1 MTTSPPTRSR
11 GRRIVRA
18 IILTILGLLALL
30 LLVIA
35 IAAVF
40 PIRVEN
46 PVVSSPVA
54 GYDDALAQIEAI
66 WDEENETPDFNPVCQ
81 SILMTH
87 EQRVERAIVF
97 YHGFTSCPEQ
107 FRDLGQRFFDLGYN
121 VYIPL
126 APYHGLTD
134 RFGYA
139 LENMTAADLAAHGM
153 ETADIAQGLGE
164 HVTVAGLS
172 GGGAIAAWLA
182 QERADL
188 DLVAPM
194 APFIGVRFVP
204 GVWLNKGLTNLIRVL
219 PNVYRWWDPINREN
233 NPMSAPYS
241 YVGYPL
247 RSMGTY
253 MELGFDAFAAAG
265 SAPPASA
272 EQLMIINASETSIS
286 NTVGYRLT
294 DRWAEQGGAATNYTL
309 ARDLRLPH
317 DFISVTR
324 PNVDVEVV
332 YPLLIEL
339 LTEAQP

>member
-107 FRDLGQRFFDLGYN
+107 FRELGQRFFDLGYN

-139 LENMTAADLAAHGM
+139 LENMTAADLAAHGT

-182 QERADL
+182 QERADV
-188 DLVAPM
+188 DLAAPM
-194 APFIGVRFVP
+194 APFIGVRFLP

-253 MELGFDAFAAAG
+253 MQLGFDAFAAAG
-265 SAPPASA
+265 NAPPASA
-272 EQLMIINASETSIS
+272 AQLMIINASETSVS
-286 NTVGYRLT
+286 NTVGYRLV
-294 DRWAEQGGAATNYTL
+294 DRWAEQGGAATSYTL
-309 ARDLRLPH
+309 DRDLRLPH

-332 YPLLIEL
+332 YPILIEL